1 MKTKEK
7 QRRYAAMSAALT
19 AVVIAAVLVVNLLA
33 GAAEKRFSLTLDM
46 TGDSLYALSDETK
59 EFLSNMTENFTITV
73 LGDEVKF
80 SQGVRT
86 GVISEILK
94 RYRSASGGRIALQY
108 VDTYTNPGILAK
120 YPDETIEENGLII
133 EGGSGHRTISM
144 SELFGAQTSQ
154 VTLKAQITDCRAEQ
168 VLTSALLKLSADTQP
183 EVYLVEGHGETY
195 YDGMV
200 SRIESGSCKLARL
213 SLLTEEIP
221 RTAAL
226 LIISAPQADF
236 SAEELERLDDYLKGF
251 GNLILLYGSDS
262 PDLPN
267 LDRYLTEWG
276 VRFEKNIIVDPARYV
291 GNAVQISPLLTG
303 ARINEACAP
312 LSDRFLLTPGARAI
326 ELLWESRG
334 KREAE
339 PVLVT
344 GEQSYA
350 KSYAGESG
358 LISTVEKEQGD
369 QSGVMNTGVLVRSYD
384 VSGADLSVGSVLFLS
399 SPSMFSDS
407 LLDTPNLLNDFYFSN
422 ALSYMTGGAADFVSI
437 PARNMKDGA
446 LNTVGTGNGLLF
458 FAVVL
463 LPSGAVL
470 LFGIWRWLSRRKL

>member
-1 MKTKEK
+1 MKTTGK
-7 QRRYAAMSAALT
+7 QKHYAAVSAAFT
-19 AVVIAAVLVVNLLA
+19 AVVIAAVLVLNLLA

-59 EFLSNMTENFTITV
+59 EFLSNMTEDFTITV

-86 GVISEILK
+86 GVINEILK

-108 VDTYTNPGILAK
+108 VDTYTNPGILSK
-120 YPDETIEENGLII
+120 YPDETIEENGLLI
-133 EGGSGHRTISM
+133 EGGEGHRTVSM
-144 SELFGAQTSQ
+144 SELFGTQTSQ
-154 VTLKAQITDCRAEQ
+154 ATLKAQITDCRAEQ
-168 VLTSALLKLSADTQP
+168 VLTSALLKLSAGTQP

-200 SRIESGSCKLARL
+200 SRIQSGSCRLSRL

-221 RTAAL
+221 QTAAL
-226 LIISAPQADF
+226 LIISAPKADF
-236 SAEELERLDDYLKGF
+236 SAEELQQLDAYLRSF

-291 GNAVQISPLLTG
+291 GNAVQISPMLTK
-303 ARINEACAP
+303 AQINENCAA

-326 ELLWESRG
+326 EVLWESQG
-334 KREAE
+334 KRETE
-339 PVLVT
+339 PVLIT
-344 GEQSYA
+344 GDQAYA
-350 KSYAGESG
+350 KSYAGDSG
-358 LISTVEKEQGD
+358 LISTVDKEPGD
-369 QSGVMNTGVLVRSYD
+369 QAGVMNTGVLARSYD
-384 VSGADLSVGSVLFLS
+384 VSGTDLSVGSILFLS

-407 LLDTPNLLNDFYFSN
+407 LMDTANLLNDYYFSN
-422 ALSYMTGGAADFVSI
+422 ALSYMTGGAADFVTI

-446 LNTVGTGNGLLF
+446 LNTVGAGNGLLF
-458 FAVVL
+458 FAVVV

-470 LFGIWRWLSRRKL
+470 LFGLWRWLSRRKL